1 MVNRKFAIFLF
12 IFIIILQVS
21 LPTFSSEKFI
31 KFSAVGDI
39 LLDRGIR
46 MVIGK
51 KGQDYP
57 LKEIDFY
64 LLNRD
69 LVLGNLEGPLSE
81 RGEALKKKYI
91 FRGDPSDVA
100 VLKKAGINLISL
112 ANNHIMD
119 YGNLALIATIENLK
133 NARLNPFG
141 AGENQEEALKPVIIH
156 KNGLTL
162 SFFASLGYPLQIEK
176 IDPKASGP
184 CQVGLDGFISALQ
197 DIRDQVDFII
207 ISISTPHF
215 KDKNSKISERIL
227 GFVSRSVIPS
237 NFYPEK
243 NPANLEY
250 ITGVF
255 WFLVRQISLT
265 T

>member
-81 RGEALKKKYI
+81 RGEAL
-91 FRGDPSDVA
+91 DVYKRQQLNPW
-100 VLKKAGINLISL
+100 VYCQSL
-112 ANNHIMD
+112 AD
-119 YGNLALIATIENLK
+119 LIYQTRHNICFEFSSYFHDIFHKFSIFHYAVILPNQII
-133 NARLNPFG
+133 RL
-141 AGENQEEALKPVIIH
+141 L
-156 KNGLTL
+156 
-162 SFFASLGYPLQIEK
+162 
-176 IDPKASGP
+176 
-184 CQVGLDGFISALQ
+184 
-197 DIRDQVDFII
+197 
-207 ISISTPHF
+207 
-215 KDKNSKISERIL
+215 
-227 GFVSRSVIPS
+227 
-237 NFYPEK
+237 
-243 NPANLEY
+243 
-250 ITGVF
+250 
-255 WFLVRQISLT
+255 
-265 T
+265 